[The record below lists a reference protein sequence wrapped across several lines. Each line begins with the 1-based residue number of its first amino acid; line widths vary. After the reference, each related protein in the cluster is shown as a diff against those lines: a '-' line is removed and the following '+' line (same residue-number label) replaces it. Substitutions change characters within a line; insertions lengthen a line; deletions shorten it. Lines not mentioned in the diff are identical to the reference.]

1 MNWDFQVQ
9 RLNSMSSLSPY
20 PWTLKDLTNTHTS
33 CYTLKVKKKILIRF
47 HLDVH
52 SCIKLRMPVTLKS
65 VCVFYVRN
73 HSIHSSYLYN
83 SFLCQISLTW
93 FCYSRLQYCPT
104 SLYGEA
110 CNVSLCCWTQLTAG
124 VPLNRLTGSHM
135 TGAPRYGSLAVKQ
148 LGVNLGQPAEILLWT
163 EYLELETHNEAH
175 RSVLRT
181 IHMRYQLNASAL
193 PHPNLWVLKDFIG
206 TNQPII
212 K

>member
-1 MNWDFQVQ
+1 MCI
-9 RLNSMSSLSPY
+9 LASNSECLSQLSLCACFMSEI
-20 PWTLKDLTNTHTS
+20 TAF
-33 CYTLKVKKKILIRF
+33 ILATCIT
-47 HLDVH
+47 H
-52 SCIKLRMPVTLKS
+52 SC
-65 VCVFYVRN
+65 
-73 HSIHSSYLYN
+73 
-83 SFLCQISLTW
+83 QIILTW
-93 FCYSRLQYCPT
+93 LCYSRLQYCPT

-135 TGAPRYGSLAVKQ
+135 TGAPGYGSLAVKQ

-163 EYLELETHNEAH
+163 EYLELETHNKAH